1 MPKYIGKT
9 PEARAKQLANLKM
22 GVKGVRPP
30 SPNIGRKPKTIR
42 AFNEEMKA
50 LGYEPMSKEDIT
62 GMYLNICLM
71 EEEML
76 QKIIKDK
83 SEPMIKRIV
92 AKNVLGG
99 KGFDIIERMLDR
111 AIGKSGQ
118 SVDLTSGGKEIKV
131 EPLRV
136 EVIDS
141 RDKVQVKTEE

>member
-1 MPKYIGKT
+1 M
-9 PEARAKQLANLKM
+9 
-22 GVKGVRPP
+22 
-30 SPNIGRKPKTIR
+30 SPNVGRKPKTIR

-50 LGYEPMSKEDIT
+50 LGYEPMSKEDIV
-62 GMYLNICLM
+62 GMYLNICAM
-71 EEEML
+71 EEEKL
-76 QKIIKDK
+76 KAIVQDK

-118 SVDLTSGGKEIKV
+118 PVDLTSGGKEIKV